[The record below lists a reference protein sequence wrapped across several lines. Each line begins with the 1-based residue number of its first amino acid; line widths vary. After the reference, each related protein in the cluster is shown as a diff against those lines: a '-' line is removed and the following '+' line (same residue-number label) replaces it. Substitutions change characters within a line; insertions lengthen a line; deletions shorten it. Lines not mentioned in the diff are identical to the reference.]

1 MEPVIL
7 INHKTVMTKGSQ
19 TQNNKQHTQ
28 YMDLIKCDK
37 VQDMEI
43 EVKIV

>member
-7 INHKTVMTKGSQ
+7 INHKTLMTKGSQ

-28 YMDLIKCDK
+28 YVWILLNVIKF
-37 VQDMEI
+37 
-43 EVKIV
+43 KIWR